1 MADWDADDFEPDTPA
16 ATGTVPKVTDKWDG
30 EDEDED
36 CKVVAGRA
44 NGRSIIAL
52 ASQAAWD
59 DSSEEEKEEDE
70 SKPVKVKKKK
80 TLAQKIAEKEAAA
93 EQARLEEEAEAE
105 EDTPE
110 AKLAAKMKMQR
121 LAEEEDRELF
131 KDLVGGVESGGGGQA
146 GVIDGMVPETKAEFE
161 TFGKLVADKFSSL
174 EGSDHFQDFAANFI
188 ESLCRDQL
196 NVATLKKVKQH
207 AEAFISA
214 KLKEEKNKGKA
225 AAKKPEKKATLK
237 MGRGDDHMSMAGGG
251 FDDMDDFM

>member
-16 ATGTVPKVTDKWDG
+16 AAGTVPKVTDKWDG

-36 CKVVAGRA
+36 CK
-44 NGRSIIAL
+44 
-52 ASQAAWD
+52 AAWD

-131 KDLVGGVESGGGGQA
+131 KDLVGGVESAGGAA
-146 GVIDGMVPETKAEFE
+146 GVIDCMVPETKAEFE

-188 ESLCRDQL
+188 EALCRDQL

-207 AEAFISA
+207 ADAFHSA

-237 MGRGDDHMSMAGGG
+237 MGRGNDHMSLAGGG